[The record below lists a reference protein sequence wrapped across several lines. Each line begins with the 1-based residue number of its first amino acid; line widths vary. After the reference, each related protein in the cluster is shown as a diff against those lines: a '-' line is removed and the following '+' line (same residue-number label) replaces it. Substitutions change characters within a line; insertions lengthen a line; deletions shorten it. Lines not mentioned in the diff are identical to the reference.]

1 MTTLFFLANS
11 RFFAGLLSLGSL
23 CLLGANTAFAQA
35 NDPNQLNCRIEPSVV
50 VALSSPV
57 VGVISDV
64 MVDKNTKVEKGTPVA
79 RLEASVETAM
89 AELRRVQAELNSDVE
104 AQRLQLDFSQRNLD
118 RVNNLYDKKAASL
131 TELDKA
137 KTERAIAAQ
146 QLQQA
151 QDRKRQAELEY
162 KRAQADLQK
171 RTLVS
176 PISGIVIDR
185 FKQPGEHIDFEPVM
199 KIAHL
204 DPLKVEVYAPSSLFG
219 SIKEGM
225 RATVTPEL
233 GGINKTLSADVIL
246 VDQVIDGPSNTFGI
260 RLSIPNP
267 DNKIPS
273 GLKCK
278 VSFPGVSLNLLD
290 SKTTKLN

>member
-1 MTTLFFLANS
+1 MPK
-11 RFFAGLLSLGSL
+11 SLIAFIP
-23 CLLGANTAFAQA
+23 LLGASLAFAQT
-35 NDPNQLNCRIEPSVV
+35 NDPNQLNCRIEPSTV
-50 VALSSPV
+50 VALSSPI

-64 MVDKNTKVEKGTPVA
+64 MVDKNSKVEKGMPVA
-79 RLEASVETAM
+79 RLEASVETAT
-89 AELRRVQAELNSDVE
+89 AELRRVQAELNSDVD

-118 RVNNLYDKKAASL
+118 RVNNLYEKKAASL

-151 QDRKRQAELEY
+151 QDRKRQADLEY

-171 RTLVS
+171 RTIVS
-176 PISGIVIDR
+176 PISGIVVER
-185 FKQPGEHIDFEPVM
+185 FKQPGEHIDFEPVL

-225 RATVTPEL
+225 KANVVPDF
-233 GGINKTLSADVIL
+233 GGNSKALSADVIL

-278 VSFPGVSLNLLD
+278 VSFQGVSLNLLD
-290 SKTTKLN
+290 AKAIKN

>member
-1 MTTLFFLANS
+1 MIK
-11 RFFAGLLSLGSL
+11 LSLA
-23 CLLGANTAFAQA
+23 LLLIASATNALAQPANT
-35 NDPNQLNCRIEPSVV
+35 NQLNCRIEPSTT

-57 VGVISDV
+57 VGVISEV
-64 MVDKNTKVEKGTPVA
+64 LVDKNSKVEKGTVVA
-79 RLEASVETAM
+79 RLESSVETAT
-89 AELRRVQAELNSDVE
+89 AELRRVQAEQHSDVD
-104 AQRLQLDFSQRNLD
+104 AQKLQLDFSQRNLE
-118 RVNNLYDKKAASL
+118 RVLNLYEKKAASF

-171 RTLVS
+171 RTIVS
-176 PISGIVIDR
+176 PISGIVIER
-185 FKQPGEHIDFEPVM
+185 FKQAGEHIDFEPVL

-204 DPLKVEVYAPSSLFG
+204 DPLKVEVFAPSSLYG
-219 SIKEGM
+219 AIKEGM
-225 RATVTPEL
+225 KASVVPEL
-233 GGINKTLSADVIL
+233 GTTNKTYAADVIL
-246 VDQVIDGPSNTFGI
+246 VDQVIDGPSNTFAI

-278 VSFPGVSLNLLD
+278 VSFQGVSLNLLD
-290 SKTTKLN
+290 AKRPAN

>member
-1 MTTLFFLANS
+1 MIK
-11 RFFAGLLSLGSL
+11 LSLA
-23 CLLGANTAFAQA
+23 LLLIASATNALGQSANT
-35 NDPNQLNCRIEPSVV
+35 NQLNCRIEPSTT

-57 VGVISDV
+57 VGVISEV
-64 MVDKNTKVEKGTPVA
+64 LVDKNSKVEKGTVVA
-79 RLEASVETAM
+79 RLESSVEAAT
-89 AELRRVQAELNSDVE
+89 AELRRVQAELHSDVD
-104 AQRLQLDFSQRNLD
+104 AQKLQLDFSQRNLE
-118 RVNNLYDKKAASL
+118 RVLNLYEKKAASF

-151 QDRKRQAELEY
+151 QDRKRQADLEY

-171 RTLVS
+171 RTIVS
-176 PISGIVIDR
+176 PISGIVIER
-185 FKQPGEHIDFEPVM
+185 FKQAGEHIDFEPVL

-204 DPLKVEVYAPSSLFG
+204 DPLKVEVFAPSSLYG

-225 RATVTPEL
+225 KASVVPEL
-233 GGINKTLSADVIL
+233 GTTNKTYAADVIL
-246 VDQVIDGPSNTFGI
+246 VDQVIDGPSNTFAI
-260 RLSIPNP
+260 RLSILNP

-278 VSFPGVSLNLLD
+278 VSFQGVSLNLLD
-290 SKTTKLN
+290 AKRPAN

>member
-1 MTTLFFLANS
+1 MTKLPVSFLLL
-11 RFFAGLLSLGSL
+11 AGATSAL
-23 CLLGANTAFAQA
+23 AQS
-35 NDPNQLNCRIEPSVV
+35 NGTNQLNCRIEPSTM

-57 VGVISDV
+57 VGVISEV
-64 MVDKNTKVEKGTPVA
+64 LVDKNSKVEVGTVVA
-79 RLEASVETAM
+79 RLESGLESAT
-89 AELRRVQAELNSDVE
+89 AELRRVQAELHSDVD
-104 AQRLQLDFSQRNLD
+104 AQRLQLDFSQRNLE
-118 RVNNLYDKKAASL
+118 RVTNLYDKKAASFA
-131 TELDKA
+131 ELDKA

-171 RTLVS
+171 RTIVS
-176 PISGIVIDR
+176 PISGIVVER
-185 FKQPGEHIDFEPVM
+185 FKQPGEHIDFEPVL

-204 DPLKVEVYAPSSLFG
+204 DPLRVEVFAPSSLYG
-219 SIKEGM
+219 AIKEGM
-225 RATVTPEL
+225 KATVTPDL
-233 GGINKTLSADVIL
+233 GTSGKTYTADVIL
-246 VDQVIDGPSNTFGI
+246 VDQVIDGPSNTFAI

-278 VSFPGVSLNLLD
+278 VSFQGVSLNLLD
-290 SKTTKLN
+290 TKRPVN

>member
-1 MTTLFFLANS
+1 MIK
-11 RFFAGLLSLGSL
+11 LSLSL
-23 CLLGANTAFAQA
+23 LFIASAANVLAQS
-35 NDPNQLNCRIEPSVV
+35 NSTNQLNCRIEPSTT

-57 VGVISDV
+57 VGVISEV
-64 MVDKNTKVEKGTPVA
+64 LVDKNSKVEKGTVVA
-79 RLEASVETAM
+79 RLESSVETAT
-89 AELRRVQAELNSDVE
+89 AELRRVQAELHSDVD
-104 AQRLQLDFSQRNLD
+104 AQRLQLDFSQRNLE
-118 RVNNLYDKKAASL
+118 RVLNLYEKKAASF
-131 TELDKA
+131 TELDKS

-171 RTLVS
+171 RTIVS
-176 PISGIVIDR
+176 PISGIVIER
-185 FKQPGEHIDFEPVM
+185 FKQAGEHIDFEPVL

-204 DPLKVEVYAPSSLFG
+204 DPLKVEVFAPASLYG
-219 SIKEGM
+219 AIKEGM
-225 RATVTPEL
+225 KATVVPEF
-233 GGINKTLSADVIL
+233 GTINKSYTADVIL
-246 VDQVIDGPSNTFGI
+246 VDQVIDGPSNTFAI

-278 VSFPGVSLNLLD
+278 VSFQGVSVNLLD
-290 SKTTKLN
+290 PKRTVN

>member
-1 MTTLFFLANS
+1 MIRVSFSLFII
-11 RFFAGLLSLGSL
+11 
-23 CLLGANTAFAQA
+23 LLGAVNAAAQSA
-35 NDPNQLNCRIEPSVV
+35 STNQLNCRIEPSIT

-57 VGVISDV
+57 VGVITEV
-64 MVDKNTKVEKGTPVA
+64 LVDKNSKVEKGTVVA
-79 RLEASVETAM
+79 RLESSVEAAT
-89 AELRRVQAELNSDVE
+89 AELRRVQSELRSDVD
-104 AQRLQLDFSQRNLD
+104 AQKLQLDFSQRNLE
-118 RVNNLYDKKAASL
+118 RVTNLYEKKAASFA
-131 TELDKA
+131 ELDKA

-171 RTLVS
+171 RTIVS
-176 PISGIVIDR
+176 PISGIVVER
-185 FKQPGEHIDFEPVM
+185 FKQPGEHIDFEPVL

-204 DPLKVEVYAPSSLFG
+204 DPLKVEVFAPSSLYG

-225 RATVTPEL
+225 KANVVPEL
-233 GGINKTLSADVIL
+233 GVNPKTYIADVIL
-246 VDQVIDGPSNTFGI
+246 VDQAIDGPSNTFGI

-278 VSFPGVSLNLLD
+278 VSFQGVSLNLVD
-290 SKTTKLN
+290 PKRTVN

>member
-1 MTTLFFLANS
+1 MIKFTFTFLLL
-11 RFFAGLLSLGSL
+11 AGATNAL
-23 CLLGANTAFAQA
+23 AQSSGT
-35 NDPNQLNCRIEPSVV
+35 NQLNCRIEPSTM

-57 VGVISDV
+57 VGVISEV
-64 MVDKNTKVEKGTPVA
+64 LVDKNSKVEKGTVVA
-79 RLEASVETAM
+79 RLESGLEAAT
-89 AELRRVQAELNSDVE
+89 AELRRVQADLHSDVD
-104 AQRLQLDFSQRNLD
+104 AQRLQLDFSQRNLE
-118 RVNNLYDKKAASL
+118 RVTNLYEKKAASFA
-131 TELDKA
+131 ELDKA

-171 RTLVS
+171 RTIVS
-176 PISGIVIDR
+176 PISGIVVER
-185 FKQPGEHIDFEPVM
+185 FKQPGEHIDFEPVL

-204 DPLKVEVYAPSSLFG
+204 DPLKVEVFAPSSLYG
-219 SIKEGM
+219 AIKEGM
-225 RATVTPEL
+225 KATVTPEL
-233 GGINKTLSADVIL
+233 GTSAKTYTADVIL
-246 VDQVIDGPSNTFGI
+246 VDQVIDGPSNTFAI

-278 VSFPGVSLNLLD
+278 VSFQGVSLNLLD
-290 SKTTKLN
+290 PKRPAN

>member
-1 MTTLFFLANS
+1 MTKLPLSLLLLVSAANS
-11 RFFAGLLSLGSL
+11 LAQSN
-23 CLLGANTAFAQA
+23 NT
-35 NDPNQLNCRIEPSVV
+35 NQLNCRIEPSTT

-57 VGVISDV
+57 VGVITEV
-64 MVDKNTKVEKGTPVA
+64 LVDKNSKVEKGTVVA
-79 RLEASVETAM
+79 RLEASVETAT
-89 AELRRVQAELNSDVE
+89 AELRRVQAELHSDLD
-104 AQRLQLDFSQRNLD
+104 AQKLQLDFSQRNLE
-118 RVNNLYDKKAASL
+118 RITNLYDKKAASF

-171 RTLVS
+171 RTIVS
-176 PISGIVIDR
+176 PISGIVTER
-185 FKQPGEHIDFEPVM
+185 FKQPGEHIDFEPVL

-204 DPLKVEVYAPSSLFG
+204 DPLKVEVFAPSSLYG

-225 RATVTPEL
+225 KATVVPEL
-233 GGINKTLSADVIL
+233 GTTSKSYTADVIL
-246 VDQVIDGPSNTFGI
+246 VDQVIDGPSNTFAI

-278 VSFPGVSLNLLD
+278 VSFQGVSLNLLD
-290 SKTTKLN
+290 PKRAAN

>member
-1 MTTLFFLANS
+1 MIKLYLA
-11 RFFAGLLSLGSL
+11 LLLIASATNALAQS
-23 CLLGANTAFAQA
+23 ANT
-35 NDPNQLNCRIEPSVV
+35 NQLNCRIEPSTT

-57 VGVISDV
+57 VGVISEV
-64 MVDKNTKVEKGTPVA
+64 LVDKNSKVEKGTVVA
-79 RLEASVETAM
+79 RLESSVEAAT
-89 AELRRVQAELNSDVE
+89 AELRRVQADLHSDVD
-104 AQRLQLDFSQRNLD
+104 AQKLQLDFSQRNLE
-118 RVNNLYDKKAASL
+118 RVLNLYEKKAASF

-151 QDRKRQAELEY
+151 QDRKRQADLEY

-171 RTLVS
+171 RTIVS
-176 PISGIVIDR
+176 PISGIVIER
-185 FKQPGEHIDFEPVM
+185 FKQAGEHIDFEPVL

-204 DPLKVEVYAPSSLFG
+204 DPLKVEVFAPSSLYG
-219 SIKEGM
+219 AIKEGM
-225 RATVTPEL
+225 KASVVPEL
-233 GGINKTLSADVIL
+233 GTTNKTYAADVIL
-246 VDQVIDGPSNTFGI
+246 VDQVIDGPSNTFAI

-278 VSFPGVSLNLLD
+278 VSFQGVSLNLLD
-290 SKTTKLN
+290 AKRPAN

>member
-1 MTTLFFLANS
+1 MIKLSLSLLFLATVASALAQSNS
-11 RFFAGLLSLGSL
+11 
-23 CLLGANTAFAQA
+23 
-35 NDPNQLNCRIEPSVV
+35 NQLNCRIEPSTS

-57 VGVISDV
+57 VGVISEV
-64 MVDKNTKVEKGTPVA
+64 LVDKNSKVEKGTVVA
-79 RLEASVETAM
+79 RLESSVESAT
-89 AELRRVQAELNSDVE
+89 AELRRVQAELHSDLD
-104 AQRLQLDFSQRNLD
+104 AQKLQLDFSQRNLE
-118 RVNNLYDKKAASL
+118 RVLNLYDKKAASF

-171 RTLVS
+171 RTIVS
-176 PISGIVIDR
+176 PISGIVVER
-185 FKQPGEHIDFEPVM
+185 FKQPGEHIDFEPVL

-204 DPLKVEVYAPSSLFG
+204 DPLKVEVFAPSSLYG
-219 SIKEGM
+219 AIKEGM
-225 RATVTPEL
+225 KATVVPEL
-233 GGINKTLSADVIL
+233 GTNNKTYTADVIL
-246 VDQVIDGPSNTFGI
+246 VDQVIDGPSNTFAI

-278 VSFPGVSLNLLD
+278 VSFQGVSLNLLD
-290 SKTTKLN
+290 PKRPVN

>member
-1 MTTLFFLANS
+1 MIRVSFSLFII
-11 RFFAGLLSLGSL
+11 
-23 CLLGANTAFAQA
+23 LLGAVNAAAQSA
-35 NDPNQLNCRIEPSVV
+35 STNQLNCRIEPSIT

-57 VGVISDV
+57 VGVITEV
-64 MVDKNTKVEKGTPVA
+64 LVDKNSKVEKGTVVA
-79 RLEASVETAM
+79 RLESSVEAAT
-89 AELRRVQAELNSDVE
+89 AELRRVQSELRSDVD
-104 AQRLQLDFSQRNLD
+104 AQKLQLDFSQRNLE
-118 RVNNLYDKKAASL
+118 RVTNLYEKKAASFA
-131 TELDKA
+131 ELDKA

-171 RTLVS
+171 RTIVS
-176 PISGIVIDR
+176 PISGIVVER
-185 FKQPGEHIDFEPVM
+185 FKQPGEHIDFEPVL

-204 DPLKVEVYAPSSLFG
+204 DPLKVEVFAPSSLYG

-225 RATVTPEL
+225 KANVVPEL
-233 GGINKTLSADVIL
+233 GVNPKTYIADVIL
-246 VDQVIDGPSNTFGI
+246 VDQAIDGSSNTFGI

-278 VSFPGVSLNLLD
+278 VSFQGVSLNLVD
-290 SKTTKLN
+290 PKRTVN

>member
-1 MTTLFFLANS
+1 MTK
-11 RFFAGLLSLGSL
+11 LSLSF
-23 CLLGANTAFAQA
+23 LLLAGAASAFAQS
-35 NDPNQLNCRIEPSVV
+35 NGTNQLNCRIEPSTM

-57 VGVISDV
+57 VGVISEV
-64 MVDKNTKVEKGTPVA
+64 LVDKNSKVEVGTVVA
-79 RLEASVETAM
+79 RLESGLETATV
-89 AELRRVQAELNSDVE
+89 ELRRAQAELHSDVD
-104 AQRLQLDFSQRNLD
+104 AQRLQLDFSQRNLE
-118 RVNNLYDKKAASL
+118 RVTNLYDKKAASFA
-131 TELDKA
+131 ELDKA

-171 RTLVS
+171 RTITS
-176 PISGIVIDR
+176 PISGIVVER
-185 FKQPGEHIDFEPVM
+185 FKQPGEHIDFEPVL

-204 DPLKVEVYAPSSLFG
+204 DPLRVEVFAPSSLYG
-219 SIKEGM
+219 AIKEGM
-225 RATVTPEL
+225 KATVTPDL
-233 GGINKTLSADVIL
+233 GTSGKTYTADVIL
-246 VDQVIDGPSNTFGI
+246 VDQVIDGPSNTFAI

-278 VSFPGVSLNLLD
+278 VSFQGVSLNLLD
-290 SKTTKLN
+290 TKRPVN